1 MIPPSGHAGNPA
13 DSESDPVC
21 YAGRRFFRI
30 ALLGLFVT
38 VWLGALLRWQAINP
52 TPGLVYGNLLHAH
65 SHMGFL
71 AWVFNAFFALAWAR
85 FVQETGRRRSIQ
97 LFITLQFANL
107 GMLLSFPFQGY
118 GPVSIAFT
126 TLHSVAAVWFAILLW
141 RSDRVHPRARPWLRS
156 SLLCMFASSLGPVV
170 LGPLAALDLRETPLY
185 ANSIY
190 WYLHFQYNGW
200 FILFPLAL
208 LAQTVAQRETALR
221 KALETGF
228 LPVLA
233 GVVLTFGVSLF
244 WNPVPGSLRLV
255 TAIGAGLQLY
265 GLARIAFAHR
275 SHAQEFPHTPSRIT
289 RGLLHIAWCV
299 LLLKSLAQLLA
310 CAPMATVFV
319 TQRWLIIA
327 FLHSVFLFVV
337 LPTVVATAMH
347 WKWMRPD
354 PWRRWGLR
362 VFLCAALV
370 TEVAL
375 LLPTLRAWL
384 PIPPWTHHP
393 HLLLTAAV
401 VQALAVSFLLL
412 PQSRS
417 RCESTKHTAP

>member
-1 MIPPSGHAGNPA
+1 MVPSKGYAWDCA
-13 DSESDPVC
+13 DPECGEPH
-21 YAGRRFFRI
+21 AGRRFFSI

-38 VWLGALLRWQAINP
+38 AWLGALLRWQAITP

-71 AWVFNAFFALAWAR
+71 AWVFNAFFALAWVR
-85 FVQETGRRRSIQ
+85 FVPKSRRRRCIQ
-97 LFITLQFANL
+97 LFVTLQIANL

-126 TLHSVAAVWFAILLW
+126 TLHSVAAVWFALLLW

-170 LGPLAALDLRETPLY
+170 LGPLAALDLRDTALY

-208 LAQTVAQRETALR
+208 LAQSVAPQETALR

-228 LPVLA
+228 LPVFA

-275 SHAQEFPHTPSRIT
+275 SHVNEHAHTPCRIV
-289 RGLLHIAWCV
+289 RGLFHIAWCV
-299 LLLKSLAQLLA
+299 LLLKSLTQLLA
-310 CAPMATVFV
+310 CAPLATAFV

-337 LPTVVATAMH
+337 LPTVIATALQ

-354 PWRRWGLR
+354 CWRRWGLGM
-362 VFLCAALV
+362 FLFAALV

-375 LLPTLRAWL
+375 LLPMLRAWL
-384 PIPPWTHHP
+384 PIPSWTHHP
-393 HLLLTAAV
+393 HLLLATAV
-401 VQALAVSFLLL
+401 IQALAVSLLLL
-412 PQSRS
+412 PHSRS
-417 RCESTKHTAP
+417 EGASTKHAAP